1 MFICL
6 MIESFLMLIA
16 TFQPQYC
23 QSSSGDVNYLCVTI
37 CSTLVHCYWGI
48 SILIIISVAR
58 WCSLIGLY
66 RSAVVLFDHV
76 VSFDCDQFWKVKL
89 VSVVTL

>member
-1 MFICL
+1 
-6 MIESFLMLIA
+6 MLIA
-16 TFQPQYC
+16 TYQPQYC
-23 QSSSGDVNYLCVTI
+23 QSSSGDEVNYLRVAI
-37 CSTLVHCYWGI
+37 FSTLVHCYWRI

-66 RSAVVLFDHV
+66 RSAIVLFDHV